1 MARSVADVVTLF
13 NAMVGYDQQDI
24 SMPLIS
30 ADMRL
35 SYREIVLADKRLGA
49 LESYADNNFYQN
61 AVSLLSEN
69 AAVIVDI
76 DFQAERD
83 SRFSE
88 FLGGEMVRD
97 LARYLEEHSSSQVG
111 IDSVIS
117 LKEFN
122 NRDLDL
128 RAPYGQALIDMMAE
142 INLSEEGVEGLR
154 AELQGWGRGILD
166 QLFYENNIEVLVG
179 VNQHQASIAALA
191 NYPALT
197 IPMGYSENGQP
208 IGLTFITP
216 SFQEQLLI
224 DVGVQFEKLI
234 QARQGPVNYR

>member
-1 MARSVADVVTLF
+1 
-13 NAMVGYDQQDI
+13 
-24 SMPLIS
+24 MPLIS

-35 SYREIVLADKRLGA
+35 SYREIALADKRLGA

-111 IDSVIS
+111 IDSVII

-179 VNQHQASIAALA
+179 VNQHQASMAA
-191 NYPALT
+191 
-197 IPMGYSENGQP
+197 I
-208 IGLTFITP
+208 
-216 SFQEQLLI
+216 
-224 DVGVQFEKLI
+224 
-234 QARQGPVNYR
+234 